1 MKNKIS
7 YWALIACWVVMTLT
21 ALFFY
26 PRWQKQGTEATLSW
40 DASGYYMYLP
50 AIFIYNDIAE
60 CKFKD
65 SILQKYQPTP
75 DFQQAF
81 KHEKSGH
88 YVMKYSSGMA
98 LVSLPFFAVAHVWAK
113 NSTIYPPDG
122 FSYPYQVSIG
132 FGLFLL
138 SLIGMYFL
146 RKVLLHFFKDS
157 TVAWLLLIYVVGTN
171 YINYAAVDQA
181 MTHSTLFTIYC
192 ILLWAT
198 IRFYQSF
205 KLSDAIVIGSMTGLA
220 TLIRPTEIISILL
233 PLFWSFS
240 IGTGV
245 KPLIQVWQQHFF
257 KLLGAAVIFG
267 ILVMIQPIYWKW
279 VSGEWIVYSY
289 GDQGFSWLKPHVYD
303 YVQSYRCGWWRF
315 TPMMMLPFFGLW
327 PYIKR
332 KDNKLVITIFVLLSF
347 YIVTAWDVWDY
358 GGTAGRA
365 MVQYYPVLAFPLCA
379 LLELADIRVW
389 FRWLLYPVIVLFAY
403 LNIWWVYHAH
413 GGQVQALELSRAYYF
428 AKVGR
433 WTADDEDKKLLDNK
447 HVFRKEPRQAK
458 LVYRND
464 FEQDTSINVVVKD
477 SSKVLKLSKEWQFTA
492 PYEVKRNADFKKW
505 LRVKANFYC
514 VNKEW
519 DLWRQAQF
527 IIRFYDGDKEVQA
540 NMIRLHRFLHDGQTK
555 ELYLDAKAPPTYD
568 RISIF
573 VWNADSDKEMLVDN
587 LEVISFDE

>member
-1 MKNKIS
+1 
-7 YWALIACWVVMTLT
+7 MTLT

-492 PYEVKRNADFKKW
+492 PY
-505 LRVKANFYC
+505 
-514 VNKEW
+514 
-519 DLWRQAQF
+519 
-527 IIRFYDGDKEVQA
+527 
-540 NMIRLHRFLHDGQTK
+540 
-555 ELYLDAKAPPTYD
+555 
-568 RISIF
+568 
-573 VWNADSDKEMLVDN
+573 
-587 LEVISFDE
+587 